1 MIYIHILI
9 AENVI
14 RKDEMPVA
22 FKIYWGLHNTAM
34 VTAFVITIIYWTVL
48 HKGNI
53 GLLTHSQKPEKKKE
67 SVTKCRPTNFS
78 HSRNGIECNKYSFA
92 CHEFSHYVRGS
103 VNCGISTPSA
113 ACHSTDRIWSYFWIL
128 FIYLLFVRW
137 QKHVR
142 IPLFRSIIWFVIPK
156 NSFILFF
163 SFADLVN
170 RSFILYWIGQHPAK
184 L

>member
-53 GLLTHSQKPEKKKE
+53 GLLTHSQKPEKKK
-67 SVTKCRPTNFS
+67 N
-78 HSRNGIECNKYSFA
+78 
-92 CHEFSHYVRGS
+92 
-103 VNCGISTPSA
+103 
-113 ACHSTDRIWSYFWIL
+113 L
-128 FIYLLFVRW
+128 
-137 QKHVR
+137 
-142 IPLFRSIIWFVIPK
+142 
-156 NSFILFF
+156 
-163 SFADLVN
+163 
-170 RSFILYWIGQHPAK
+170 
-184 L
+184 